1 MRRKFARILLPRA
14 PACAP
19 CEPHGSV
26 WRDPAVASASR
37 VHRASPGSQRGM
49 EGLMKRKIKER
60 KSEEQTQLWFNLGA
74 LRHAVGMYLGREED
88 EFICIESLTRR
99 ERERERERET
109 FIDNQIDD

>member
-1 MRRKFARILLPRA
+1 MYIGCTQAQ
-14 PACAP
+14 
-19 CEPHGSV
+19 G
-26 WRDPAVASASR
+26 

-49 EGLMKRKIKER
+49 KGLMKRKIKER
-60 KSEEQTQLWFNLGA
+60 KSEEQTPLWFNLGA